1 MKNDNQ
7 NIPFLKTKIGLVISF
22 LISIF
27 LLLGLTGFLQK
38 LNVSNKNKKQ
48 EQSKL
53 DFYQSERD
61 KIEDRLVEVD
71 SEEGKDRNVR
81 ENYNLA
87 KEGEGL
93 VVIVE
98 ETDDSTESSSDKKK
112 GFLDFFRNIFHKRD

>member
-1 MKNDNQ
+1 MKNDHP
-7 NIPFLKTKIGLVISF
+7 NIPFLKTKIGLTISF

-27 LLLGLTGFLQK
+27 LLLGLFGFLQK
-38 LNVSNKNKKQ
+38 LNASNKNKKQ

-53 DFYQSERD
+53 DFYQSERQ
-61 KIEDRLVEVD
+61 KIEGRLAEID
-71 SEEGKDRNVR
+71 SEEGKDRNIR

-98 ETDDSTESSSDKKK
+98 EQDESGDSSVSKKK
-112 GFLDFFRNIFHKRD
+112 GFFDFFRKIFKKED

>member
-1 MKNDNQ
+1 MKNDHQ
-7 NIPFLKTKIGLVISF
+7 NIPFLKTKIGLAISF

-27 LLLGLTGFLQK
+27 LLLGLFGFLQK

-53 DFYQSERD
+53 DFYQSERQ
-61 KIEDRLVEVD
+61 KIEGRLVEID

-87 KEGEGL
+87 KDGEGL

-98 ETDDSTESSSDKKK
+98 EQDESTESSDTKKK
-112 GFLDFFRNIFHKRD
+112 SFFEFFRKIFKKDE